1 MKEIYE
7 VKNTLTE
14 DFSFKT
20 NKVLVVQTF
29 VNSLDVRTTALVV
42 QEGRGFKS
50 HFIEKCLFS
59 LGKTNLWWS
68 EEILQG
74 ITMVAYLCTF
84 AELTVPNHSKTWYD
98 SKILCLVGSPTCP
111 WPVQLCCYN
120 QLSCCQLWGHLCFL
134 LFLINMTSPS
144 LDLL

>member
-42 QEGRGFKS
+42 QEGDLKAIS
-50 HFIEKCLFS
+50 SKNVYS
-59 LGKTNLWWS
+59 ALGKQTCDGRKRFCRELRWWP
-68 EEILQG
+68 ICALLQ
-74 ITMVAYLCTF
+74 
-84 AELTVPNHSKTWYD
+84 N
-98 SKILCLVGSPTCP
+98 
-111 WPVQLCCYN
+111 
-120 QLSCCQLWGHLCFL
+120 
-134 LFLINMTSPS
+134 
-144 LDLL
+144 